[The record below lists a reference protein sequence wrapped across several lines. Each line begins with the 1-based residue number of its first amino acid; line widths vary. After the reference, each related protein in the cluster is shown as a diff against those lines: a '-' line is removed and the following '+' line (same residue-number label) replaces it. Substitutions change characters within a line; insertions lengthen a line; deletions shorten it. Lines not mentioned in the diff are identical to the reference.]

1 MSGREETSRQDVE
14 LVELIEELETALVE
28 YVEKFGPS
36 DRAYRALRMS
46 SLWHALAKDNPH
58 AVGLSVR

>member
-1 MSGREETSRQDVE
+1 MSGQEKTSREDVE
-14 LVELIEELETALVE
+14 LVQLIKELETALVE

-36 DRAYRALRMS
+36 DRAYRALRML
-46 SLWHALAKDNPH
+46 SLWHALAKDNLH